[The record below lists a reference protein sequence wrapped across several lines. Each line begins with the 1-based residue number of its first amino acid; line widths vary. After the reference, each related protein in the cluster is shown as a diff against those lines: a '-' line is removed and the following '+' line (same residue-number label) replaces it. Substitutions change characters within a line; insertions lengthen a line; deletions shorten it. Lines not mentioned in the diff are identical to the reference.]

1 MKRLSIFILVLVC
14 VLGITGCSKESNAD
28 NVDAVFQATILEIRD
43 DGYLVKPSVGSK
55 ELNSTDLI
63 YVSLKNVAASP
74 EPEVG
79 DIIEI
84 TYDGEIMESDPA
96 RIQGVYSLRVI
107 AESIAASS
115 EQVDL
120 IPMVMVD
127 GVLYFDTGHES
138 TVEGRCGVLDGEITS
153 EVAGNER
160 PTEGQSNFGTGYGYQ
175 YGSQK
180 GTIDIY
186 INGKWWVYAAE
197 EVK

>member
-1 MKRLSIFILVLVC
+1 MKRLSIFILILAC

-28 NVDAVFQATILEIRD
+28 NVDAVFQATILEMED
-43 DGYLVKPSVGSK
+43 DGYLVKPS
-55 ELNSTDLI
+55 E
-63 YVSLKNVAASP
+63 
-74 EPEVG
+74 G
-79 DIIEI
+79 D
-84 TYDGEIMESDPA
+84 G
-96 RIQGVYSLRVI
+96 
-107 AESIAASS
+107 

-120 IPMVMVD
+120 MPMVMID

-160 PTEGQSNFGTGYGYQ
+160 PTENDQSNFGTGYGYQ

-180 GTIDIY
+180 GTIDIC
-186 INGKWWVYAAE
+186 IDGKWWVYAVE